1 MVTRKHVKIVNI
13 LTIAFGVMTIVSLA
27 LFIAGIWP
35 GWAMIGCALAMNS
48 LGLLS
53 HVLMD
58 EILHREVVKYIGNVE
73 DRSATRFE
81 TMREALVFPD
91 SLTKFRK
98 DYLTD
103 TATGMFISLIHSDK
117 SPMKEDTHVY
127 TFRLGAFYDGN
138 PVFVTLPV
146 NIANPPKKTDL
157 EPKQLLHLMTEDVT
171 PAAEKLVTALLNN
184 RDCFKFG
191 GHLTVDIIPA
201 EDKKV

>member
-1 MVTRKHVKIVNI
+1 MVTRKHVKIVSI
-13 LTIAFGVMTIVSLA
+13 LTLAFAVMTIVSLA
-27 LFIAGIWP
+27 LFIAGIWTA
-35 GWAMIGCALAMNS
+35 WAMVGTAFAMNAS
-48 LGLLS
+48 GLLS
-53 HVLMD
+53 HVLTT
-58 EILHREVVKYIGNVE
+58 EVLHREVVKYIGNVE

-117 SPMKEDTHVY
+117 SPMKKDTHVY

-146 NIANPPKKTDL
+146 NIANPPKNPAL
-157 EPKQLLHLMTEDVT
+157 EPEQLLNLMTEEVS
-171 PAAEKLVTALLNN
+171 PAASKLVTALLKN

-191 GHLTVDIIPA
+191 GHLTVDIIA
-201 EDKKV
+201 D